1 MVPVE
6 PISLSIG
13 VVGLAALFTTCL
25 DVCDFVDAG
34 RSHASNFSLLRTK
47 LDNQRILFIIWG
59 KKVGFGSAK
68 GYDSRLDDPFIR
80 PVIERNLNHLKLI
93 FSNTDDLTKRYGIKI
108 KEAKS
113 QEFAGTSKAPAI
125 FESSFQRFLSSL
137 KRNQQQTS
145 LWKVTRW
152 SIRDEGKFET
162 MVKSLSELIEN
173 LERITDAFFSQAHK
187 EQLAREEMENI
198 NDVTSLEEIQT
209 AAGRA
214 DTIISSA
221 ASVRQ
226 RRIEGATIATG
237 STAETYYTAPS
248 FPDRDHK
255 TMETVEEMIVE
266 TEVDSESQ
274 MKAIIKLN
282 KTAIESFQ
290 GKVIGKRMLK
300 ELRRLQQLAST
311 FYTIA
316 PIDNNI
322 HELLATVRGIKGSPW
337 ENGIFHIRINVP
349 KDYPMVPPR
358 CWFLTKIYHPNIDDK
373 GAICLDILNIGWSPA
388 WNLES
393 VVVGIHSLLDSPN
406 PDDPVAPE
414 IALQLRT
421 NRPAYESTV
430 REWTKKYATGEI
442 IYPGSRADGFF
453 NTTQ

>member
-13 VVGLAALFTTCL
+13 VVGLAALFITCL
-25 DVCDFVDAG
+25 DVWDFVDAG

-68 GYDSRLDDPFIR
+68 GYDSRLDEPFIR

-108 KEAKS
+108 KKAKS
-113 QEFAGTSKAPAI
+113 QELAGTSKAPAI

-152 SIRDEGKFET
+152 SIRDEAKFET
-162 MVKSLSELIEN
+162 MVKNLSELIEN
-173 LERITDAFFSQAHK
+173 LERITDVFFSQAHK
-187 EQLAREEMENI
+187 EQLAREETENI
-198 NDVTSLEEIQT
+198 NDITNLEEIQT

-226 RRIEGATIATG
+226 RRIEGASIATG
-237 STAETYYTAPS
+237 STAETYHTAPS

-255 TMETVEEMIVE
+255 AMKTVDEMIVE
-266 TEVDSESQ
+266 
-274 MKAIIKLN
+274 MKAIMKLN
-282 KTAIESFQ
+282 EIAIESFQ
-290 GKVIGKRMLK
+290 LEGFSRRIFK
-300 ELRRLQQLAST
+300 ELRSLQRLAST

-316 PIDNNI
+316 PIGNNI
-322 HELLATVRGIKGSPW
+322 NELLATIRGIKGSPW
-337 ENGIFHIRINVP
+337 ENGIFHVRINVP
-349 KDYPMVPPR
+349 QDYPWVPPR
-358 CWFLTKIYHPNIDDK
+358 CWLLTKIYHPNIDEK
-373 GAICLDILNIGWSPA
+373 GAICLDILNIDSGERSPV
-388 WNLES
+388 WGLETI
-393 VVVGIHSLLDSPN
+393 VVAIHFLLNTPN
-406 PDDPVAPE
+406 PDDPVVPE
-414 IALQLRT
+414 IAFQLK
-421 NRPAYESTV
+421 NDRPAYESTV